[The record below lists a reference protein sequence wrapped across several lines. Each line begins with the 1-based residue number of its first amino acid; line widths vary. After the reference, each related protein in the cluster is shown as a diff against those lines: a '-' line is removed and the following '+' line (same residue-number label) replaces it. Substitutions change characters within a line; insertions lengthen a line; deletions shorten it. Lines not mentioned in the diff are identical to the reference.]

1 MPGGDSAAFESV
13 LGSGAIGD
21 SAIACAVASLCLQ
34 AGQAVCSTVPQ
45 LAALLGPS

>member
-1 MPGGDSAAFESV
+1 MFA

-21 SAIACAVASLCLQ
+21 SAVVCTVAPLCLQ

-45 LAALLGPS
+45 LAALLGQL